1 MPTLARYEL
10 YDNQTLESHV
20 RGLTTQHSQEL
31 DSAFSPELTEH
42 LFQQQGESFG
52 LDLVGSSYCSYY
64 SDKCNSGDL
73 LLTLGEPQHPARAG
87 PRPGAI
93 QQLADTVWTAEVGQS
108 IVKQTRDPVL
118 CAAGWS
124 PGRCCPRSS
133 PP

>member
-52 LDLVGSSYCSYY
+52 LDLVSSSYTAVIIVTS
-64 SDKCNSGDL
+64 
-73 LLTLGEPQHPARAG
+73 
-87 PRPGAI
+87 AI
-93 QQLADTVWTAEVGQS
+93 VATS
-108 IVKQTRDPVL
+108 
-118 CAAGWS
+118 C
-124 PGRCCPRSS
+124 
-133 PP
+133 

>member
-1 MPTLARYEL
+1 MSARGRYEL

-52 LDLVGSSYCSYY
+52 LDLVSSSYCS
-64 SDKCNSGDL
+64 DNLTSGDL

-93 QQLADTVWTAEVGQS
+93 QQLADSVRTAEVGQS
-108 IVKQTRDPVL
+108 ILKHQT
-118 CAAGWS
+118 
-124 PGRCCPRSS
+124 
-133 PP
+133 